1 MDEAEEWKVP
11 VHTQE
16 IFRQKAVDGDAT
28 FAIAYAL
35 MELAKK
41 LNLHGV
47 RTELKGAGVETC
59 LQRPPEVCLES
70 YSREV
75 ASAGL
80 PPG

>member
-1 MDEAEEWKVP
+1 MESP
-11 VHTQE
+11 GPQQE

-47 RTELKGAGVETC
+47 RTELKGAGVE
-59 LQRPPEVCLES
+59 LVYNGPPKCVWNPTLG
-70 YSREV
+70 RW
-75 ASAGL
+75 L
-80 PPG
+80 PPGCHQVKPLKR